1 MVQSLDISVV
11 TFNSEK
17 WLASFFLSLMRQS
30 FPCGQIRLLLR
41 DNGST
46 DQTQKLLEEFKKN
59 NQCVFQY
66 IHTDLGS
73 NTGFGSGH
81 NANLALAESNFFLVT
96 NVDLEFESDTLSV
109 LLNTASCDE
118 APAAAWECRQKPYEH
133 PKHYDPVT
141 SESGWCSSACILFR
155 TSALVA
161 LGGYEPRLFM
171 YGEDVELSYRL
182 RDHGYVL
189 RYTPKAV
196 VWHYSYEEAGQVK
209 PLQFLGSTTANVLL
223 RCRYG
228 RWYDVIT
235 GFFMYMGLFIV
246 PQQFP
251 RQRRLL
257 FTGLFK
263 VLKLTPY
270 FLRTRRRSKIQFSF
284 RLWDYEMVREG
295 AFHAYER
302 VQSGGALPNRTVVS
316 VIVRT
321 MPGRSGKLREALI
334 SVAAQT
340 YPHIELVVVED
351 GGHSAQETA
360 DAYREAGRFRSVVY
374 LPQAKIG
381 RCLAGNAALA
391 AATGELVCFLDDD
404 DLFYADHL
412 EVLVSA
418 WEKNPTLGAV
428 YALSFQIRTDIK
440 SHEPWVYHDVEHSVI
455 YRQEFSRVLMWHHNY
470 LPIQTVLFRRD
481 LYVKYG
487 GFDADLE
494 NLEDWNL
501 WVRYSL
507 HHDFLMVPKVT
518 SLYRVPA
525 GNAQA
530 VERQTVLDDY
540 YAKAQQKHST
550 LRLEVSPT
558 DVLKMSE
565 ALTAGLH
572 VAGIP
577 VHGLRKL
584 VMRVP
589 VLRLFYNPLRRI
601 YHLVRKVKNR
611 RRA

>member
-17 WLASFFLSLMRQS
+17 WLTAFFSSLVRQNFS
-30 FPCGQIRLLLR
+30 CNKIRLLLR

-46 DQTQKLLEEFKKN
+46 DQTQQLLEDFKN
-59 NQCVFQY
+59 NNQHAFQY
-66 IHTDLGS
+66 IHTDFGT
-73 NTGFGSGH
+73 NVGFGSGH
-81 NANLALAESNFFLVT
+81 NANLALAESSFFLVS
-96 NVDLEFESDTLSV
+96 NVDLEFESDTLDV
-109 LLNTASCDE
+109 LLNTAMGDD
-118 APAAAWECRQKPYEH
+118 ALAAAWECRQKPYEH
-133 PKHYDPVT
+133 PKHYDPVS
-141 SESGWCSSACILFR
+141 SESRWCSSACVLFR
-155 TSALVA
+155 TEAFRAV
-161 LGGYEPRLFM
+161 GGYEPRLFM

-196 VWHYSYEEAGQVK
+196 VWHYSYEEAGQLK
-209 PLQFLGSTTANVLL
+209 PIQFLGSTTANVLL

-228 RWYDVIT
+228 RWYEVLT
-235 GFFMYMGLFIV
+235 GFAMYLGLFLL

-251 RQRRLL
+251 RQRRQL
-257 FTGLFK
+257 FASFLK
-263 VLKLTPY
+263 IVKLTPY
-270 FLRTRRRSKIQFSF
+270 FLRTRRRSHIKFSF

-295 AFHAYER
+295 AFHASER
-302 VQSGGALPNRTVVS
+302 TQSHNSRKSNTLVS

-340 YPHIELVVVED
+340 YKHIELVVVED
-351 GGHSAQETA
+351 GGQSAQASIDT
-360 DAYREAGRFRSVVY
+360 YRETGRFQSVIY
-374 LPQAKIG
+374 LPQKKIG

-418 WEKNPTLGAV
+418 WEKNPALGAV
-428 YALSFQIRTDIK
+428 YGLSFQVRTDIQ
-440 SHEPWVYHDVEHSVI
+440 SHEPWVYRDVDHSVI
-455 YRQEFSRVLMWHHNY
+455 YRQKFSRVLMWHHNY

-481 LYVKYG
+481 LYLKHG
-487 GFDADLE
+487 GFDADLD

-507 HHDFLMVPKVT
+507 HDDFLMVPKVT

-525 GNAQA
+525 TNAQA
-530 VERQTVLDDY
+530 VERQAVLDDY

-572 VAGIP
+572 VAGVP
-577 VHGLRKL
+577 VHGLKKL
-584 VMRVP
+584 VMQNP

-601 YHLVRKVKNR
+601 YHLSRRIKNR
-611 RRA
+611 GRT